1 MDSAIL
7 DMLKDYDCKTSD
19 DYQNA
24 LKEIMQEIALLGLW
38 RAKFFEHGL
47 FYGGTALRILYGLPR
62 FSEDLDFSLLRSH
75 KNFNPSP
82 YHNAIKTEL
91 ESFGFDVEIGAK
103 EKNRESQ
110 INSAFIKA
118 STKIHMMKIKTPLE
132 ISSKIQGNQVL
143 KIKIEFDTDPPG
155 DYFIEVK
162 NLLRPVP
169 FQVKTMPLSDLF
181 AGKCHAC
188 LARQWQNRVKG
199 RDFFDF
205 LWYLRRKIPLNLN
218 HFKAKLI
225 QSENWKQEEELTLI
239 KVKELFRQRFSTLDV
254 EQAKKDVSIFLDE
267 REKESLDVWSQDFF
281 IDSLDHL
288 EAKQH
293 SK

>member
-7 DMLKDYDCKTSD
+7 DILKDYDCKTSD

-47 FYGGTALRILYGLPR
+47 FYEETALRILYGLPR
-62 FSEDLDFSLLRSH
+62 FSEDLDFSLIKSDR
-75 KNFNPSP
+75 NFNPSL

-91 ESFGFDVEIGAK
+91 ESFGFDVEIGVK
-103 EKNRESQ
+103 DKNIETQ
-110 INSAFIKA
+110 IDSAFIKA
-118 STKIHMMKIKTPLE
+118 STKIHLMKVKTPLE
-132 ISSKIQGNQVL
+132 ISSKIQGNQIL

-155 DYFIEVK
+155 DYSIEIK

-205 LWYLRRKIPLNLN
+205 LWYLRRRIPLNLR
-218 HFKAKLI
+218 HLKARLV
-225 QSENWKQEEELTLI
+225 QSGNWQENEELTLI
-239 KVKELFRQRFSTLDV
+239 KTKELFRKKFSTLDI
-254 EQAKKDVSIFLDE
+254 EQAKRDVYAFLDE
-267 REKESLDVWSQDFF
+267 REQASLDVWDQSFF
-281 IDSLDHL
+281 VSSLDQL
-288 EAKQH
+288 VDG
-293 SK
+293 